1 MILVDF
7 NQIALSNIFVQKLNE
22 ENMIRHMILNSLRM
36 YNVKYRK
43 EYGNMVICC
52 DAGNTWRKQYFP
64 YYKASRKKNRDS
76 SDLDFN
82 EIFRILNMVRDEI
95 SQNLPYK
102 VIQIDGCEA
111 DDIIAS
117 LAMETQEFGKD
128 EKVMIISSDKDF
140 IQLQKYGN
148 VSQFS
153 PMQKKVV
160 TDKNP
165 RMYLFE
171 HVIKG
176 DTGDGIPNI
185 LSSDDTFVTEGKR
198 QTPVSKKKIEHW
210 LENAQDLKSV
220 MDDDTYRNYQ
230 RNKTLIDL
238 TEIPNDVREK
248 IINTFE
254 EAKVP
259 MKMKVLNYLIKKR
272 CKLLIDSVEEFYTYG

>member
-36 YNVKYRK
+36 YNKKYRN

-64 YYKASRKKNRDS
+64 LYKANRKKGRDS
-76 SDLDFN
+76 SDLDFD

-95 SQNLPYK
+95 KENLPYK
-102 VIQIDGCEA
+102 LVQIDGCEA
-111 DDIIAS
+111 DDIIAT

-140 IQLQKYGN
+140 IQLQKFNN

-185 LSSDDTFVTEGKR
+185 LSSDDTFVTDGKR

-210 LENAQDLKSV
+210 LENAEDLRSV

-238 TEIPNDVREK
+238 TEIPSDVQEK

-254 EAKVP
+254 NTKVP

-272 CKLLIDSVEEFYTYG
+272 CNLLIDSVEEFYTYG

>member
-43 EYGNMVICC
+43 EFGNMVICC

-64 YYKASRKKNRDS
+64 YYKANRKKNRDS

-102 VIQIDGCEA
+102 LIQMDGCEA

-185 LSSDDTFVTEGKR
+185 LSTDDTLVTDGKR
-198 QTPVSKKKIEHW
+198 QTPVSKKKIELW
-210 LENAQDLKSV
+210 LENAEDLKSV

-238 TEIPNDVREK
+238 AEIPVTVREN

-254 EAKVP
+254 STKVP

>member
-36 YNVKYRK
+36 YNVKYRR
-43 EYGNMVICC
+43 EFGNMVICC

-64 YYKASRKKNRDS
+64 YYKANRKKNRDS

-102 VIQIDGCEA
+102 LIQIDGCEA
-111 DDIIAS
+111 DDVIAS
-117 LAMETQEFGKD
+117 LVMETQEFGKD

-185 LSSDDTFVTEGKR
+185 LSTDDTLVTEGKR

-210 LENAQDLKSV
+210 LENAEDLKSV

-238 TEIPNDVREK
+238 TEIPVDVREK

-254 EAKVP
+254 STKVP

-272 CKLLIDSVEEFYTYG
+272 CNLLIDSVEEFYTYG

>member
-36 YNVKYRK
+36 YNAKYRR
-43 EYGNMVICC
+43 EFGNMVICC

-64 YYKASRKKNRDS
+64 YYKANRKKNRDS

-102 VIQIDGCEA
+102 LIQIDGCEA
-111 DDIIAS
+111 DDVIAS
-117 LAMETQEFGKD
+117 LVMETQEFGKD

-185 LSSDDTFVTEGKR
+185 LSTDDTLVTEGKR

-210 LENAQDLKSV
+210 LENAEDLKSV

-238 TEIPNDVREK
+238 TEIPVDVREK

-254 EAKVP
+254 STKVP

-272 CKLLIDSVEEFYTYG
+272 CNLLIDSVEEFYTYG

>member
-1 MILVDF
+1 MDF

-36 YNVKYRK
+36 YNVKYRR
-43 EYGNMVICC
+43 EFGNMVICC

-64 YYKASRKKNRDS
+64 YYKANRKKNRDS

-102 VIQIDGCEA
+102 LIQIDGCEA
-111 DDIIAS
+111 DDVIAS
-117 LAMETQEFGKD
+117 LVMETQEFGKD

-185 LSSDDTFVTEGKR
+185 LSTDDTLVTEGKR

-210 LENAQDLKSV
+210 LENAEDLKSV

-238 TEIPNDVREK
+238 TEIPVDVREK

-254 EAKVP
+254 STKVP

-272 CKLLIDSVEEFYTYG
+272 CNLLIDSVEEFYTYG

>member
-7 NQIALSNIFVQKLNE
+7 NQIALSNIFVQKLND

-36 YNVKYRK
+36 YNAKYRR

-52 DAGNTWRKQYFP
+52 DAGNTWRKEYFP
-64 YYKASRKKNRDS
+64 YYKANRKKTRDK

-82 EIFRILNMVRDEI
+82 EIFRILNMVREEI
-95 SQNLPYK
+95 STNLPYK
-102 VIQIDGCEA
+102 LIQIDGCEA
-111 DDIIAS
+111 DDIIAC

-128 EKVMIISSDKDF
+128 EKIMIISSDKDF

-153 PMQKKVV
+153 PMQKKSV

-176 DTGDGIPNI
+176 DSGDGIPNV
-185 LSSDDTFVTEGKR
+185 LSSDDTLVTEGKR

-210 LENAQDLKSV
+210 LENAENLKSV

-238 TEIPNDVREK
+238 TEVPTSVKEN

-254 EAKVP
+254 DTKVP

-272 CKLLIDSVEEFYTYG
+272 CNLLIDSVEEFYTYG

>member
-95 SQNLPYK
+95 IQNLPYK

-111 DDIIAS
+111 DDVIAS

>member
-1 MILVDF
+1 MDF

-36 YNVKYRK
+36 YNAKYRR
-43 EYGNMVICC
+43 EFGNMVICC

-64 YYKASRKKNRDS
+64 YYKANRKKNRDS

-102 VIQIDGCEA
+102 LIQIDGCEA
-111 DDIIAS
+111 DDVIAS
-117 LAMETQEFGKD
+117 LVMETQEFGKD

-185 LSSDDTFVTEGKR
+185 LSTDDTLVTEGKR

-210 LENAQDLKSV
+210 LENAEDLKSV

-238 TEIPNDVREK
+238 TEIPVDVREK

-254 EAKVP
+254 STKVP

-272 CKLLIDSVEEFYTYG
+272 CNLLIDSVEEFYTYG

>member
-36 YNVKYRK
+36 YNVKYRR
-43 EYGNMVICC
+43 EFGNMVICC

-64 YYKASRKKNRDS
+64 YYKANRKKNRDS

-102 VIQIDGCEA
+102 LIQIDGCEA

-185 LSSDDTFVTEGKR
+185 LSTDDTLVTEGKR

-210 LENAQDLKSV
+210 LENAEDLKSV

-238 TEIPNDVREK
+238 TEIPVDVREK

-254 EAKVP
+254 STKVP

-272 CKLLIDSVEEFYTYG
+272 CNLLIDSVEEFYTYG

>member
-43 EYGNMVICC
+43 EFGNMVICC

-64 YYKASRKKNRDS
+64 YYKANRKKNRDS

-102 VIQIDGCEA
+102 LIQIDGCEA
-111 DDIIAS
+111 DDVIAS
-117 LAMETQEFGKD
+117 LVMETQEFGKD

-185 LSSDDTFVTEGKR
+185 LSTDDTLVTEGKR

-210 LENAQDLKSV
+210 LENAEDLKSV

-238 TEIPNDVREK
+238 TEIPADVREK

-254 EAKVP
+254 STKVP

-272 CKLLIDSVEEFYTYG
+272 CNLLIDSVEEFYTYG

>member
-7 NQIALSNIFVQKLNE
+7 NQIALSNIFVQKLND

-36 YNVKYRK
+36 YNSKYRK

-52 DAGNTWRKQYFP
+52 DAGNTWRKEYFP
-64 YYKASRKKNRDS
+64 FYKANRKKSRDK

-82 EIFRILNMVRDEI
+82 EIFRILNLVREEI
-95 SQNLPYK
+95 SANLPYK
-102 VIQIDGCEA
+102 LIQIDGCEA
-111 DDIIAS
+111 DDIIAT

-153 PMQKKVV
+153 PMQKKSV

-171 HVIKG
+171 HVIRG
-176 DTGDGIPNI
+176 DSGDGIPNI
-185 LSSDDTFVTEGKR
+185 LSSDDTFVTDGKR

-210 LENAQDLKSV
+210 LENAENLKSV
-220 MDDDTYRNYQ
+220 MDEDTYRNYQ
-230 RNKTLIDL
+230 RNK
-238 TEIPNDVREK
+238 
-248 IINTFE
+248 
-254 EAKVP
+254 
-259 MKMKVLNYLIKKR
+259 
-272 CKLLIDSVEEFYTYG
+272 

>member
-7 NQIALSNIFVQKLNE
+7 NQIALSNIFVQKLND

-36 YNVKYRK
+36 YNAKYRR

-52 DAGNTWRKQYFP
+52 DAGNTWRKEYFP
-64 YYKASRKKNRDS
+64 YYKANRKKTRDK

-82 EIFRILNMVRDEI
+82 EIFRILNMVREEI
-95 SQNLPYK
+95 STNLPYK
-102 VIQIDGCEA
+102 LIQIDGCEA
-111 DDIIAS
+111 DDIIAC

-128 EKVMIISSDKDF
+128 EKIMIISSDKDF

-153 PMQKKVV
+153 PMQKKSV

-176 DTGDGIPNI
+176 DSGDGIPNI
-185 LSSDDTFVTEGKR
+185 LSSDDTLVTEGKR

-210 LENAQDLKSV
+210 LENAENLKSV

-238 TEIPNDVREK
+238 TEVPTSVKEN

-254 EAKVP
+254 DAKVP

-272 CKLLIDSVEEFYTYG
+272 CNLLIDSVEEFYTYG